1 MAVPKEGERGA
12 LTLLDRVSKI
22 EIRSIGK
29 KQSAAMRNPALQ
41 ERRNR
46 QVLADLVRTYIETGE
61 PVSSRAISRRF
72 EEVLSTATI
81 RNIMADLEDGGY
93 LYQPHTSAGR
103 VPTAAAYR
111 FFAQEIASQATL
123 NADDRAWIQRELAG
137 ARTPS
142 EVTERA
148 GHVLAEV
155 SSGLGIVVSP
165 PLGKTVLEH
174 ARMWLLPDGRV
185 VVVLISP
192 GGATRDK
199 VLRPARPFTQP
210 ELDAT
215 AEFLNRRYSGWT
227 LEAIRTDLLQKLAT
241 ERERYEDIA
250 RKALELCDP
259 SVIGEDAARRV
270 HVEGTAQMVGAA
282 EFSSQDQLRELLA
295 AIEEKHRLVTVLNAC
310 IETPEPVYVQIGVKE
325 ISQSGENLAVI
336 SAPYTSSEQ
345 VQGSLGVLG
354 PTRMHYERTMT
365 AVAYVAQL
373 FSEVLTKIKK

>member
-1 MAVPKEGERGA
+1 
-12 LTLLDRVSKI
+12 
-22 EIRSIGK
+22 
-29 KQSAAMRNPALQ
+29 MRNAALQ

-46 QVLADLVRTYIETGE
+46 QILADIVRMYIETGE
-61 PVSSRAISRRF
+61 PVSSRAISKRF

-81 RNIMADLEDGGY
+81 RNVMADLEDGGL

-123 NADDRAWIQRELAG
+123 SVEDGDWIRREFKG
-137 ARTPS
+137 ATTS
-142 EVTERA
+142 AEITERA

-155 SSGLGIVVSP
+155 SNGLGIIVSP
-165 PLGKTVLEH
+165 PLAKTVLEH

-192 GGATRDK
+192 GGITRDK
-199 VLRPARPFTQP
+199 ILRPNRHFSQA

-215 AEFLNRRYSGWT
+215 AEFLNLHYSGWT
-227 LEAIRTDLLQKLAT
+227 LEAIRSDLLQKLAT
-241 ERERYEDIA
+241 ERERYEGIA
-250 RKALELCDP
+250 QSALTLCDP
-259 SVIGEDAARRV
+259 AMLGEESAPRL
-270 HVEGTAQMVGAA
+270 HVEGTAQIVGAA
-282 EFSSQDQLRELLA
+282 DFADQAQVRDLLA

-310 IETPEPVYVQIGVKE
+310 IDTPEPVHVQIGLKE
-325 ISQSGENLAVI
+325 ITQAGDNLALI
-336 SAPYTSSEQ
+336 SAAYMSHDQ

-354 PTRMHYERTMT
+354 PTRMHYERAMT

-373 FSEVLTKIKK
+373 FSETLNKI